1 MIGILLCVILQSCN
15 YRTTQQAE
23 QKTLSEQQLNILE
36 LDNNYESVQR
46 LVISKQC
53 LTCHSNISGNAGQLN
68 LETYENIKRNLNQII
83 FRVIEKK
90 DMPQNGLAESEFQ
103 LIRLWLESGAPEKNS
118 PLAGGNIP
126 ITGPLDW
133 VKIKNQILVKN
144 CLDCHSGEKPDANL
158 DLSSL
163 DNFKLNL
170 TKIIERTLV
179 KQDMPPQP
187 YGALTMNQRQAL
199 LKWISQGLSQ

>member
-1 MIGILLCVILQSCN
+1 MLGILIVMILQSCN

-23 QKTLSEQQLNILE
+23 QKILTEQQLNILE

-46 LVISKQC
+46 LVLSKQC
-53 LTCHSNISGNAGQLN
+53 LTCHSNAGGNLGKLN
-68 LETYENIKRNLNQII
+68 LETYENIKLNLNQII

-90 DMPQNGLAESEFQ
+90 DMPQNGLPDSEFQ
-103 LIRLWLESGAPEKNS
+103 LIKLWLESGAPQKNS
-118 PLAGGNIP
+118 PLVGGNIP

-133 VKIKNQILVKN
+133 LKIKNQILVKN

-158 DLSSL
+158 DLSHL
-163 DNFKLNL
+163 ENFKLNL

-179 KQDMPPQP
+179 KQDMPPEP

>member
-1 MIGILLCVILQSCN
+1 MILQSCN
-15 YRTTQQAE
+15 YRTTQQVE
-23 QKTLSEQQLNILE
+23 QKDLSEQQLNILE

-46 LVISKQC
+46 LVLSKQC
-53 LTCHSNISGNAGQLN
+53 LTCHSSAGGNAGKLN
-68 LETYENIKRNLNQII
+68 LETYENIKLNLNQIV

-90 DMPQNGLAESEFQ
+90 DMPQNGLPDSEFQ
-103 LIRLWLESGAPEKNS
+103 LIKLWLESGAPEKNS
-118 PLAGGNIP
+118 PLGGGNAP

-133 VKIKNQILVKN
+133 SKIKNQILVKN

-158 DLSSL
+158 NLENL
-163 DNFKLNL
+163 EIFRLNL